1 MNLRYFLS
9 GTVHASRSQY
19 QTQWNSTYHLLPR
32 SNSIKVGRETTYD
45 LSRLDG
51 VNISDIRSSTSQD
64 DDIHYSISS
73 RVAMASA
80 SSTSRSRS
88 KSKSTLVGHSD
99 HGVGVRMLGTLNVPS
114 RHGKAAAAQE
124 HVDSISNG
132 EVHV

>member
-1 MNLRYFLS
+1 MIMVAFLVLLVVLVDA
-9 GTVHASRSQY
+9 G
-19 QTQWNSTYHLLPR
+19 LPR

-45 LSRLDG
+45 MSRLDG
-51 VNISDIRSSTSQD
+51 VNISDIRSSASQD
-64 DDIHYSISS
+64 DDIHYSITS

-114 RHGKAAAAQE
+114 RHGKAAAAQ
-124 HVDSISNG
+124 DCIDPISNG

>member
-1 MNLRYFLS
+1 MSQRRY
-9 GTVHASRSQY
+9 T
-19 QTQWNSTYHLLPR
+19 LPR

-45 LSRLDG
+45 MSRLDG
-51 VNISDIRSSTSQD
+51 VNISDIRSSASQD
-64 DDIHYSISS
+64 DDIHYSITS

-114 RHGKAAAAQE
+114 RHGKAAAAQD
-124 HVDSISNG
+124 HVASISNG

>member
-1 MNLRYFLS
+1 M
-9 GTVHASRSQY
+9 
-19 QTQWNSTYHLLPR
+19 
-32 SNSIKVGRETTYD
+32 GRETTYD

-51 VNISDIRSSTSQD
+51 VNISDIRSSASQD

-99 HGVGVRMLGTLNVPS
+99 HGVGLLMLGTLNVPS
-114 RHGKAAAAQE
+114 RHGKAAAAQD
-124 HVDSISNG
+124 HIVSISNDEARG
-132 EVHV
+132 

>member
-1 MNLRYFLS
+1 MS
-9 GTVHASRSQY
+9 GRTIALVSF
-19 QTQWNSTYHLLPR
+19 LLPR

-51 VNISDIRSSTSQD
+51 VNISDIRSSASQD

-114 RHGKAAAAQE
+114 RHGKAAAAQD
-124 HVDSISNG
+124 HAFPKSNDG
-132 EVHV
+132 VCD